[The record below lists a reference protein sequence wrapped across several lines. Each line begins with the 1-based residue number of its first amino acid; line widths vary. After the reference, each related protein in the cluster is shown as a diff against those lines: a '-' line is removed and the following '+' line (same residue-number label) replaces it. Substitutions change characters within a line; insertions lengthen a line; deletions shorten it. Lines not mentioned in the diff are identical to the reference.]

1 MCLFQGDKMNQLH
14 SHKQAAARVLVVED
28 ETNVAEVLK
37 ARLESFGYTVCG
49 VAASGNDAIHL
60 AESSHPDIIMMDIK
74 LNGDIDGIETAD
86 QIRLKHDIPII
97 YLTAFSDEHLLE
109 RVKITAPLGYIV
121 KPYEGR
127 ELRIAIEL
135 ALYKHNLDVE
145 RQHLIAE
152 LRKALSE
159 VKRLSGLLP
168 ICASCKKIRDDQ
180 GYWNQV
186 ETYIQQHSEAQF
198 THSVCPECA
207 RKLYPTLG
215 RNAKH
220 KPGVRKLP
228 TNKIKVGT
236 GT

>member
-1 MCLFQGDKMNQLH
+1 MNQLQR
-14 SHKQAAARVLVVED
+14 HKQATARVLVVED

-37 ARLESFGYTVCG
+37 ARLESYGYIVCG
-49 VAASGNDAIHL
+49 LAASGGDAIHL
-60 AESSHPDIIMMDIK
+60 AGSSHPDIIMMDIK
-74 LNGDIDGIETAD
+74 LNGDLDGIETAD
-86 QIRLKHDIPII
+86 QIRLHHDVPII
-97 YLTAFSDEHLLE
+97 YLTAFSDKHLLE
-109 RVKITAPLGYIV
+109 RVKITEPFGYIV

-135 ALYKHNLDVE
+135 ALYKHQLDTE

-168 ICASCKKIRDDQ
+168 ICASCKKIRDDR

-186 ETYIQQHSEAQF
+186 EAYIQKHSEAQF

-207 RKLYPTLG
+207 KKLYPNLG
-215 RNAKH
+215 RNAKC
-220 KPGVRKLP
+220 KS
-228 TNKIKVGT
+228 GT
-236 GT
+236 RDIRNGQVKASTAT